1 MVQENHE
8 LAADSAGGL
17 HTEESGRPDGCSHV
31 RALLSEVLNDSK
43 IKSYKN
49 EVKFKYILP

>member
-1 MVQENHE
+1 MVQENRE
-8 LAADSAGGL
+8 SADSTGEL
-17 HTEESGRPDGCSHV
+17 HTAESGRPDGRSHV
-31 RALLSEVLNDSK
+31 RALLSKVLSDSK